1 MHIRNKRVILAKN
14 MEKQD
19 KLTATDMVNE
29 EHFAIIDE
37 YFNNGYRQDLAVLM
51 YRPHLKPSTATSVFG
66 AIMKKDDMREYVMDK
81 RAHLRAKANIEPEQ
95 VISELITWV
104 YSDPTQFIGL
114 SADEVKALPPETK
127 RCIQT
132 INHKKNKVVGK
143 DGKERINEI
152 WDIKL
157 VDKNKAI
164 EILNKM
170 LGFYALDNRQ
180 KASVVNVESL
190 NVNELKVLQQILT
203 PKTD

>member
-1 MHIRNKRVILAKN
+1 MKK
-14 MEKQD
+14 D
-19 KLTATDMVNE
+19 KLTARDMLSE
-29 EHFAIIDE
+29 EHFAIVDE
-37 YFNNGYRQDLAVLM
+37 YFNNGYRQDLAVM
-51 YRPHLKPSTATSVFG
+51 AYRPHLKPSTASSFFS
-66 AIMKKDDMREYVMDK
+66 AIMKRDDVREYVLDK

-114 SADEVKALPPETK
+114 TADEVKALPPETK

-132 INHKKNKVVGK
+132 INHKKNKIVGK
-143 DGKERINEI
+143 DGEERVNEI

-180 KASVVNVESL
+180 KQSVVNVESL

-203 PKTD
+203 PKE